1 MMNKDKMI
9 KGVRI
14 GPLKFNNVTN
24 ARFQK
29 KKLTLHS
36 NYKSTTNPKAALYLP
51 YIAFTYF
58 V

>member
-9 KGVRI
+9 KGAS
-14 GPLKFNNVTN
+14 PLKFNNVTA